1 MKKFNYGFED
11 FSFSENKS
19 NHQTEVRLLIKQL
32 SGFKDV
38 IPYLNVG
45 VNMLYRIVV
54 LEGYLM
60 RFLIF
65 IDKDDDLS
73 DNVKYAIGLCK
84 DMYKLLLNNSNVYTY
99 QDFFN
104 ENKTISNILFEK
116 ANFIDGK
123 SVGEA
128 QLILGMND
136 IDMRKFI
143 NKFQTRGLIR
153 IDKITDKDIVI
164 LDNDI
169 IVLLDSFYSYMYLIE
184 NMNKKEINN
193 GSFSLETA
201 NSISIENE
209 DENDD

>member
-1 MKKFNYGFED
+1 MKKFNYGFES
-11 FSFSENKS
+11 FLFSENKS

-32 SGFKDV
+32 SGFKHV

-45 VNMLYRIVV
+45 VDMLYKIVV

-73 DNVKYAIGLCK
+73 DNVKHAIGLCK
-84 DMYKLLLNNSNVYTY
+84 ETYKLLINNSNVYTY
-99 QDFFN
+99 HDFFN

-116 ANFIDGK
+116 SNFIDGK
-123 SVGEA
+123 SVGEV
-128 QLILGMND
+128 QSILGMND

-143 NKFQTRGLIR
+143 NRFQTRGLIY
-153 IDKITDKDIVI
+153 IDKIN
-164 LDNDI
+164 DNDI

-193 GSFSLETA
+193 GSFSLE
-201 NSISIENE
+201 NNC
-209 DENDD
+209 DNND